1 MAREKAIAAETRSS
15 YGSRRMAKQLQ
26 DEGLP
31 VGRHKVR
38 RLMRQAAVTV
48 ARLKKRQPVSIDSW
62 QASQV
67 APNLLA
73 RQFDVAQP
81 DTVWV
86 GDMTYVWTAEGWEYL
101 AVWAVAFLW
110 NTTNSKQPLCLY
122 SSFYLCVSVA
132 FRSTSM
138 ARRSPTACKSF
149 SKLVSSGF
157 PCSERVR

>member
-1 MAREKAIAAETRSS
+1 MPREKAIAAETRSS

-101 AVWAVAFLW
+101 AVWAVAFL
-110 NTTNSKQPLCLY
+110 SGICQPQ
-122 SSFYLCVSVA
+122 
-132 FRSTSM
+132 
-138 ARRSPTACKSF
+138 
-149 SKLVSSGF
+149 
-157 PCSERVR
+157 